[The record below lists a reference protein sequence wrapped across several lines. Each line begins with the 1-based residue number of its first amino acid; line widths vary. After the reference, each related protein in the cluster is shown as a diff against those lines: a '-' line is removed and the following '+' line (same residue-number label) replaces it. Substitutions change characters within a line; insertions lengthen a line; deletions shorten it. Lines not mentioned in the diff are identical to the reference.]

1 LIVMACGGVFPL
13 PREVS
18 RMAQSFGARM
28 RERREKEQVSLI
40 AIAEQTKIK
49 LSLLDALER
58 DDVTHW
64 PSGIFRRAFIRA
76 YAHAIGLEPD
86 IVVREFLELYP
97 DPVETVTPIP
107 AFEATAT
114 NTPERPAPLRVRFLV
129 GSAVDAVSRTWQ
141 DLGRKRRMAPAD
153 VPAST
158 PGEAMAQPPPFK
170 PDLLA
175 AAHLCTELGRVF
187 ERRDAAPLLQRAA
200 RLLDAVGLIVWAWD
214 QQGAELVPTL
224 AHGYSDEVLAQLPQ
238 VRRDTDNATAA
249 AFRSTQT
256 CVVKSCA
263 VESGALVVPL
273 MTPGGC
279 VGVFA
284 VELQRGAEQL
294 ESVRALATIFA
305 AQLAILIGTPR
316 LPQAV
321 NA

>member
-1 LIVMACGGVFPL
+1 
-13 PREVS
+13 
-18 RMAQSFGARM
+18 
-28 RERREKEQVSLI
+28 
-40 AIAEQTKIK
+40 
-49 LSLLDALER
+49 
-58 DDVTHW
+58 
-64 PSGIFRRAFIRA
+64 
-76 YAHAIGLEPD
+76 
-86 IVVREFLELYP
+86 VVREFLELYP

-107 AFEATAT
+107 AFEAAAT
-114 NTPERPAPLRVRFLV
+114 NTPERAAPLRVRFLV
-129 GSAVDAVSRTWQ
+129 GSAVEAVSRTWQ
-141 DLGRKRRMAPAD
+141 DLGRKRHVAPAEA
-153 VPAST
+153 VTST
-158 PGEAMAQPPPFK
+158 PREAVAQPPPFK

-238 VRRDTDNATAA
+238 VRRDADNATAA

-305 AQLAILIGTPR
+305 AQLSILIGTPR